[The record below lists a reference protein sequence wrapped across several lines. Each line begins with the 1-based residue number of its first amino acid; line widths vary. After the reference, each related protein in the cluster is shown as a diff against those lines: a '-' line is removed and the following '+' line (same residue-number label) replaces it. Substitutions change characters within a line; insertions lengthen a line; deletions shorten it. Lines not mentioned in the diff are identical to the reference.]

1 MGFAQD
7 VLARRRGGAAVEKR
21 AEWGSSAI
29 PSPLAA
35 GGGGSFATVNLASM
49 ESNFQMIAIWSA
61 IDLICSVASQLPID
75 TFKKQGDGSSKNVG
89 NPKVIEDPAGD
100 GYGAADWVYQYLLS
114 KLGSGNVVGR
124 QTFDASTGYPVQT
137 VLYHPD
143 TVRGERDRVTGRRRW
158 WIDGKEEP
166 NPDNVWHKRSYPVPG
181 CLMGMSPLRTHM
193 TNIQLGI
200 ASTRFGA
207 QFFSDSAIPSALL
220 TNEEAEIDQPQATE
234 VKARWM
240 SAIWGT
246 REPAVFGKGWKY
258 SPISLNP
265 DESQFLETNKYSQAQ
280 CARIY
285 GPNVAE
291 ILGYETGGTMTY
303 SNQVER
309 SMDFLKY
316 TLNRWLR
323 DVENVMTAWLP
334 RGQFVKLNR
343 KALLE
348 TDLLGRFKAYQLA
361 IASKFMA
368 PSEARE
374 KEDWAPLT
382 DEQREEIATTTPDTL
397 PADGGEADDKA
408 ARHLPGKH
416 DQSTHGRRG
425 GVRASLN
432 KAKTTDEIANVIS
445 KEASAIVGD
454 HVAVDMTGAD
464 PVVARQFGEGI
475 LQGFEKYPAAPLR
488 EVGTYAPG
496 GGGTDIHN
504 SRISA
509 NSPHVRHA
517 TAFAVRGSE
526 SNGLGEHYTTPT
538 AKLPNGTH
546 TSGTAVYLNVGVAT
560 KAHFDSYARTHEM
573 YASGALAGRAGN
585 VARTPRGV
593 ALHEF
598 GHAIAKHGRPGVPE
612 DEVGALARWRAHQAG
627 TDVGSFVRN
636 GVSHYATTNDA
647 ELTAEI
653 FADVMHNGKKASKQ
667 SKELFDEMNVHLK
680 GWHDW
685 VMS

>member
-1 MGFAQD
+1 MSLAQSI
-7 VLARRRGGAAVEKR
+7 LARRDGATVEKR

-35 GGGGSFATVNLASM
+35 GGGGSYASVNLAGL

-61 IDLICSVASQLPID
+61 IDLIASVSSQLPLD
-75 TFKKQGDGSSKNVG
+75 TFKRQGDGSAKNVG
-89 NPKVIEDPAGD
+89 NPKAIDDPAGD
-100 GYGAADWVYQYLLS
+100 GHGAADWVYQYLLS

-124 QTFDASTGYPVQT
+124 QLFDASTGYPTQT

-143 TVRGERDRVTGRRRW
+143 SVRGERDRQTGRARW
-158 WIDGKEEP
+158 WIDGREEP
-166 NPDNVWHKRSYPVPG
+166 NADNVWHKRSYPVPG
-181 CLMGMSPLRTHM
+181 CLMGMSPLRIHV

-220 TNEEAEIDQPQATE
+220 TNEETEIDQPTATE

-258 SPISLNP
+258 APISLNP

-334 RGQFVKLNR
+334 RGQFVKFNR

-348 TDLLGRFKAYQLA
+348 TDILGRFRAYQIA
-361 IASKFMA
+361 IASKFLA

-382 DEQREEIATTTPDTL
+382 DEQREEIASTTPDAL
-397 PADGGEADDKA
+397 PADGGEADPA
-408 ARHLPGKH
+408 NRHMPGKH

-432 KAKTTDEIANVIS
+432 KAKTTDEIAGVIS

-454 HVAVDMTGAD
+454 HVSVSMAGAD

-475 LQGFEKYPAAPLR
+475 LQGLEKYPAAPLR
-488 EVGTYAPG
+488 EVGTYGPG
-496 GGGTDIHN
+496 GSDTHN
-504 SRISA
+504 ARISN
-509 NSPHVRHA
+509 NSAHVKHA
-517 TAFAVRGSE
+517 TAFALRG
-526 SNGLGEHYTTPT
+526 GEGTEHGDRYTTPT
-538 AKLPNGTH
+538 AKLPNGFH
-546 TSGTAVYLNVGVAT
+546 TTGTAIYLNVGVASQ
-560 KAHFDSYARTHEM
+560 KHFDDQAKSHEL
-573 YASGALAGRAGN
+573 YTSGRLAGKAGN

-598 GHAIAKHGRPGVPE
+598 GHAIGKHGRPGVPE
-612 DEVGALARWRAHQAG
+612 DEVGAAARRNASRAG
-627 TDVGSFVRN
+627 KDIGSFVRH

-653 FADVMHNGKKASKQ
+653 FADVMHNGRKASKE
-667 SKELFDEMNVHLK
+667 SRDLFDVMDVHLK
-680 GWHDW
+680 GWQNW